1 VAHQNARKRNQSCL
15 ANNLLQQLQLLIKV
29 QEVPQKHSRKEA
41 LINMLQA
48 IFLVKARVQLDNLP
62 EKESEE
68 SLYSSLLIDK

>member
-48 IFLVKARVQLDNLP
+48 IFLVKARIQLDNLP

-68 SLYSSLLIDK
+68 SLSSSLLIDK

>member
-68 SLYSSLLIDK
+68 SLSSSLLID

>member
-1 VAHQNARKRNQSCL
+1 VAHQNARKRNQSCQ

-68 SLYSSLLIDK
+68 SLSSSLLIDK

>member
-1 VAHQNARKRNQSCL
+1 VAHQNARKRNQSCQ

-41 LINMLQA
+41 LISMLQA

-68 SLYSSLLIDK
+68 SLSSSLLID